1 MSSHAFPSHPP
12 STPHTHTEHDP
23 THTAPPL
30 TPMLRLL
37 LRPGLVKGASEG
49 EGLGNKF
56 LSHIR
61 EVDAIVHVVRCFED
75 PDVVHVDGSVDPAR
89 DSDVIQTELALADI
103 AQVERRQERMSK
115 GARGKK
121 PVDRS
126 NEEIEKNVLTT
137 IMTQLEEGLPARSAP
152 LEDDEFAL
160 VKGLNLLT
168 VKPVI
173 YAANVGEEDLAD
185 AGATNPH
192 VQALRGKA
200 AEEGARVV
208 LVSAK
213 MEEELIDLDAEERAE
228 FLEAVGVDENGLQ
241 TLVRE
246 AYDLLGLRTYFTT
259 GEKETRAW
267 TIVAGMT
274 APEAAGVIHS
284 DFEKGFIRAETVGYD
299 DFVGVGGSSGAA
311 REKGLLRSEGK
322 DYVVNEG
329 DVILFRFNV

>member
-1 MSSHAFPSHPP
+1 
-12 STPHTHTEHDP
+12 
-23 THTAPPL
+23 
-30 TPMLRLL
+30 MLRLL

-115 GARGKK
+115 GTKGKK

>member
-1 MSSHAFPSHPP
+1 
-12 STPHTHTEHDP
+12 
-23 THTAPPL
+23 
-30 TPMLRLL
+30 MLRLL

-61 EVDAIVHVVRCFED
+61 EVDAIVHGVRCFED

-115 GARGKK
+115 GTKGKK

>member
-1 MSSHAFPSHPP
+1 
-12 STPHTHTEHDP
+12 
-23 THTAPPL
+23 
-30 TPMLRLL
+30 MLRLL